1 MDMTWETQG
10 SSELT
15 RADNLRTQ
23 GRWDEAQAVL
33 DRLVEAFP
41 QRPEPYNKLGVLYAE
56 RQRLDEAEG
65 CFREA
70 LARDRHYVPALTNL
84 GNLLLERGRP
94 AEALAYYAEALQID
108 PDYPPLHR
116 NLAVAYRR
124 LGDLGTSVQHLR
136 RAEQLAAAQK
146 RATAK
151 GAGRLV
157 PAWSTIGVWWWA
169 VIAMGILFFV
179 VRVLEGVRR

>member
-1 MDMTWETQG
+1 VDEAWEARG
-10 SSELT
+10 VPELD
-15 RADNLRTQ
+15 RADALRTA
-23 GRWDEAQAVL
+23 GRWEEAKAAL
-33 DRLVEAFP
+33 DRLAAAFP
-41 QRPEPYNKLGVLYAE
+41 DRPEPYNKLGVLYAE
-56 RQRLDEAEG
+56 RRHLAEAET

-84 GNLLLERGRP
+84 GNLLLEHGRP
-94 AEALAYYAEALQID
+94 TEALAYYTEALAID

-124 LGDLGTSVQHLR
+124 LGDVGAAVRHLR
-136 RAEQLAAAQK
+136 RAEHLAAAQ
-146 RATAK
+146 RK

-169 VIAMGILFFV
+169 VIAMGILLLL
-179 VRVLEGVRR
+179 VRVLGGVRR